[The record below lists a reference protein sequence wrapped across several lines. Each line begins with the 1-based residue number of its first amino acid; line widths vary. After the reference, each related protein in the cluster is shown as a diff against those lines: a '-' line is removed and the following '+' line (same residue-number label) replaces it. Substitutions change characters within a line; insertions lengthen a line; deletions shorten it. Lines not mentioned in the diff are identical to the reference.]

1 MKTDKLFYRIFL
13 NQPDLIAELIP
24 GIPSDCEF
32 EYSAPVL
39 KEKETRLDGLLT
51 PTSNNS
57 DVPLIF
63 LEAQMQRDPKFYSR
77 YYQGIFS
84 YIDQYEISRNWR
96 GLLILLNKR
105 LELGSELPHRNLLNS
120 QVERLYLEDLL
131 YEDDL
136 SPNLALLRLIVT
148 PKDQAGLAAR
158 KILNS
163 VSTEAE
169 FQLKLD
175 LVESI
180 LVNKFT
186 QLTLEEIQKM
196 LNLKETDIT
205 QTRFYQ
211 EVLEIG
217 EKKGLQQGMQQGV
230 QQGIQQGIQQG
241 MQQGMQQ
248 GVQQGEANLTIRL
261 LKRRCGNLTAIQ
273 EQKVRSLSIS
283 QLESLGEALLD
294 FPNMSDWENW
304 LQDNRR

>member
-1 MKTDKLFYRIFL
+1 M
-13 NQPDLIAELIP
+13 
-24 GIPSDCEF
+24 S
-32 EYSAPVL
+32 S
-39 KEKETRLDGLLT
+39 
-51 PTSNNS
+51 
-57 DVPLIF
+57 
-63 LEAQMQRDPKFYSR
+63 
-77 YYQGIFS
+77 
-84 YIDQYEISRNWR
+84 
-96 GLLILLNKR
+96 
-105 LELGSELPHRNLLNS
+105 
-120 QVERLYLEDLL
+120 
-131 YEDDL
+131 EDDL

-196 LNLKETDIT
+196 LNLKEADIT

-217 EKKGLQQGMQQGV
+217 EKKGL
-230 QQGIQQGIQQG
+230 
-241 MQQGMQQ
+241 QQ

-273 EQKVRSLSIS
+273 EQKVRLRSI
-283 QLESLGEALLD
+283 
-294 FPNMSDWENW
+294 P
-304 LQDNRR
+304 

>member
-1 MKTDKLFYRIFL
+1 
-13 NQPDLIAELIP
+13 
-24 GIPSDCEF
+24 
-32 EYSAPVL
+32 
-39 KEKETRLDGLLT
+39 
-51 PTSNNS
+51 
-57 DVPLIF
+57 
-63 LEAQMQRDPKFYSR
+63 
-77 YYQGIFS
+77 
-84 YIDQYEISRNWR
+84 
-96 GLLILLNKR
+96 

-131 YEDDL
+131 HQDDL

-196 LNLKETDIT
+196 LNLKDADIT

-217 EKKGLQQGMQQGV
+217 EKKGL
-230 QQGIQQGIQQG
+230 
-241 MQQGMQQ
+241 QQ

-294 FPNMSDWENW
+294 FQNMSDLENW
-304 LQDNRR
+304 LQDNRRLS

>member
-51 PTSNNS
+51 PISNNS

-63 LEAQMQRDPKFYSR
+63 LEAQMQRDTKFYSR
-77 YYQGIFS
+77 YFRGIFS

-131 YEDDL
+131 HQDDL

-196 LNLKETDIT
+196 LNLKEADIT

-217 EKKGLQQGMQQGV
+217 EKKGL
-230 QQGIQQGIQQG
+230 
-241 MQQGMQQ
+241 QQ

-294 FPNMSDWENW
+294 FQNMSDLENW
-304 LQDNRR
+304 LQDNRRLS

>member
-51 PTSNNS
+51 PISNNS

-63 LEAQMQRDPKFYSR
+63 LEAQMQRDIKFYNR
-77 YYQGIFS
+77 YFRGIFS
-84 YIDQYEISRNWR
+84 YIDQYEISENWR

-131 YEDDL
+131 HQDDL

-196 LNLKETDIT
+196 LNLKEADIT

-217 EKKGLQQGMQQGV
+217 EKKGLQQG
-230 QQGIQQGIQQG
+230 
-241 MQQGMQQ
+241 
-248 GVQQGEANLTIRL
+248 EANLTIRQ

-273 EQKVRSLSIS
+273 EEKVRSLSIS

-294 FPNMSDWENW
+294 FQNMSDLENW

>member
-1 MKTDKLFYRIFL
+1 L
-13 NQPDLIAELIP
+13 
-24 GIPSDCEF
+24 S
-32 EYSAPVL
+32 S
-39 KEKETRLDGLLT
+39 
-51 PTSNNS
+51 
-57 DVPLIF
+57 
-63 LEAQMQRDPKFYSR
+63 
-77 YYQGIFS
+77 
-84 YIDQYEISRNWR
+84 
-96 GLLILLNKR
+96 
-105 LELGSELPHRNLLNS
+105 
-120 QVERLYLEDLL
+120 
-131 YEDDL
+131 EDDL

-196 LNLKETDIT
+196 LNLKEADIT

-217 EKKGLQQGMQQGV
+217 EKKGL
-230 QQGIQQGIQQG
+230 
-241 MQQGMQQ
+241 QQ

-273 EQKVRSLSIS
+273 EQKVRLRSI
-283 QLESLGEALLD
+283 
-294 FPNMSDWENW
+294 P
-304 LQDNRR
+304 

>member
-51 PTSNNS
+51 PISNNS

-63 LEAQMQRDPKFYSR
+63 LEAQMQRDIKFYNR
-77 YYQGIFS
+77 YFRGIFS
-84 YIDQYEISRNWR
+84 YIDQYEISENWR

-131 YEDDL
+131 HQDDL

-158 KILNS
+158 QILNS

-196 LNLKETDIT
+196 LNLKEADIT

-217 EKKGLQQGMQQGV
+217 EKKGLQQGV
-230 QQGIQQGIQQG
+230 QQGL
-241 MQQGMQQ
+241 QQ
-248 GVQQGEANLTIRL
+248 GVQQGEANLTIRQ

-273 EQKVRSLSIS
+273 EEKVRSLTIPE
-283 QLESLGEALLD
+283 LESLGEALLD
-294 FPNMSDWENW
+294 FQNMSDLENW
-304 LQDNRR
+304 LQDNRRLS

>member
-51 PTSNNS
+51 PISNNS

-63 LEAQMQRDPKFYSR
+63 LEAQMQRDTKFYSR
-77 YYQGIFS
+77 YFRGIFS

-131 YEDDL
+131 HQDDL

-196 LNLKETDIT
+196 LNLKEADIT

-217 EKKGLQQGMQQGV
+217 EKKGLQQGL
-230 QQGIQQGIQQG
+230 
-241 MQQGMQQ
+241 
-248 GVQQGEANLTIRL
+248 QQGEANLTIRQ

-294 FPNMSDWENW
+294 FQNMSDLENW
-304 LQDNRR
+304 LQDNRRLS

>member
-51 PTSNNS
+51 PISNNS

-63 LEAQMQRDPKFYSR
+63 LEAQMQRDTKFYSR
-77 YYQGIFS
+77 YFRGIFS
-84 YIDQYEISRNWR
+84 YIDQYEISKNWR

-131 YEDDL
+131 HQDDL

-196 LNLKETDIT
+196 LNLKEADIT

-217 EKKGLQQGMQQGV
+217 EKKGLQQGMQQG
-230 QQGIQQGIQQG
+230 
-241 MQQGMQQ
+241 
-248 GVQQGEANLTIRL
+248 EANLTIRL

-273 EQKVRSLSIS
+273 EEKVRSLSIS

-294 FPNMSDWENW
+294 FQNMSDLENW
-304 LQDNRR
+304 LQDNRRLS

>member
-51 PTSNNS
+51 PISNNS

-63 LEAQMQRDPKFYSR
+63 LAAQMQRDIKFYNR
-77 YYQGIFS
+77 YFRGIFS
-84 YIDQYEISRNWR
+84 YIDQYEISENWR

-131 YEDDL
+131 HQDDL

-158 KILNS
+158 QILNS

-196 LNLKETDIT
+196 LNLKEADIT

-217 EKKGLQQGMQQGV
+217 EKKGLQQGV
-230 QQGIQQGIQQG
+230 QQGL
-241 MQQGMQQ
+241 QQ
-248 GVQQGEANLTIRL
+248 GVQQGEANLTIRQ

-273 EQKVRSLSIS
+273 EEKVRLLSIS

-294 FPNMSDWENW
+294 FQNMSDLENW

>member
-51 PTSNNS
+51 PISNNS

-63 LEAQMQRDPKFYSR
+63 LEAQMQRDTKFYSR
-77 YYQGIFS
+77 YFRGIFS
-84 YIDQYEISRNWR
+84 YIDQYEISKNWR

-131 YEDDL
+131 HQDDL

-196 LNLKETDIT
+196 LNLKEADVT

-217 EKKGLQQGMQQGV
+217 EKKGLQQGL
-230 QQGIQQGIQQG
+230 
-241 MQQGMQQ
+241 
-248 GVQQGEANLTIRL
+248 QQGEANLTIRQ

-294 FPNMSDWENW
+294 FQNMSDLENW
-304 LQDNRR
+304 LQDNHRLS

>member
-51 PTSNNS
+51 PISNNS

-63 LEAQMQRDPKFYSR
+63 LEAQMQRDTKFYSR
-77 YYQGIFS
+77 YFRGIFS
-84 YIDQYEISRNWR
+84 YIDQYEISKNWR

-131 YEDDL
+131 HQDDL

-196 LNLKETDIT
+196 LNLKEADIT

-217 EKKGLQQGMQQGV
+217 EKKGLQQG
-230 QQGIQQGIQQG
+230 
-241 MQQGMQQ
+241 
-248 GVQQGEANLTIRL
+248 EANLTIRQ

-273 EQKVRSLSIS
+273 EEKVRSLSIS

-294 FPNMSDWENW
+294 FQNMSDLENW
-304 LQDNRR
+304 LQDNRRLS

>member
-13 NQPDLIAELIP
+13 NQPNLIAELIP

-51 PTSNNS
+51 PISNNS

-63 LEAQMQRDPKFYSR
+63 LEAQMQRDTKFYSR
-77 YYQGIFS
+77 YFRGIFS

-131 YEDDL
+131 HQDDL

-196 LNLKETDIT
+196 LNLKEADIT

-217 EKKGLQQGMQQGV
+217 EKKGLQQGL
-230 QQGIQQGIQQG
+230 
-241 MQQGMQQ
+241 
-248 GVQQGEANLTIRL
+248 QQGEANLTIRQ

-294 FPNMSDWENW
+294 FQNMSDLENW
-304 LQDNRR
+304 LQDNHRLS

>member
-77 YYQGIFS
+77 YFQGIFS

-131 YEDDL
+131 YQDDL

-217 EKKGLQQGMQQGV
+217 EKKGLQQG
-230 QQGIQQGIQQG
+230 
-241 MQQGMQQ
+241 
-248 GVQQGEANLTIRL
+248 VQQGEANLTIRL

>member
-51 PTSNNS
+51 PISNNS

-63 LEAQMQRDPKFYSR
+63 LEAQMQRDIKFYSR
-77 YYQGIFS
+77 YFRGIFS
-84 YIDQYEISRNWR
+84 YIDQYEISENWR
-96 GLLILLNKR
+96 GLIILLNKR

-131 YEDDL
+131 HQDDL

-196 LNLKETDIT
+196 LNLKEADIT

-217 EKKGLQQGMQQGV
+217 EKKGLQQGV
-230 QQGIQQGIQQG
+230 QQGLQQG
-241 MQQGMQQ
+241 M
-248 GVQQGEANLTIRL
+248 QQGEANLTIRL

-273 EQKVRSLSIS
+273 EQKVRLLSIS

-294 FPNMSDWENW
+294 FQNMSDLENW
-304 LQDNRR
+304 LQDNRRLS

>member
-63 LEAQMQRDPKFYSR
+63 LEAQMQRDIKFYSR
-77 YYQGIFS
+77 YFRGIFS
-84 YIDQYEISRNWR
+84 YIDQYEISRNWC

-131 YEDDL
+131 HQDNL

-196 LNLKETDIT
+196 LNLKEADIT

-217 EKKGLQQGMQQGV
+217 EKKGL
-230 QQGIQQGIQQG
+230 
-241 MQQGMQQ
+241 QQ

-294 FPNMSDWENW
+294 FQNMSDLENW
-304 LQDNRR
+304 LQDNRRLS

>member
-51 PTSNNS
+51 PISNNS

-63 LEAQMQRDPKFYSR
+63 LEAQMQRDIKFYSR
-77 YYQGIFS
+77 YFRGIFS
-84 YIDQYEISRNWR
+84 YIDQYEISKNWR

-131 YEDDL
+131 HQDDL

-186 QLTLEEIQKM
+186 QLTLKEIQKM
-196 LNLKETDIT
+196 LNLKEADVT
-205 QTRFYQ
+205 QTQFYQ

-217 EKKGLQQGMQQGV
+217 EKKGLQQGL
-230 QQGIQQGIQQG
+230 
-241 MQQGMQQ
+241 
-248 GVQQGEANLTIRL
+248 QQGEANLTIRQ

-273 EQKVRSLSIS
+273 EQKVRSLTIPE
-283 QLESLGEALLD
+283 LESLGEALLD
-294 FPNMSDWENW
+294 FQNMSDLENW

>member
-51 PTSNNS
+51 PISNNS

-77 YYQGIFS
+77 YFQGIFS
-84 YIDQYEISRNWR
+84 YIDQYEISRNWC

-131 YEDDL
+131 HQDNL

-186 QLTLEEIQKM
+186 QLTLKEIQKM
-196 LNLKETDIT
+196 LNLKEADIT

-217 EKKGLQQGMQQGV
+217 EKKGLQQG
-230 QQGIQQGIQQG
+230 
-241 MQQGMQQ
+241 
-248 GVQQGEANLTIRL
+248 EANLTIRQ

-273 EQKVRSLSIS
+273 EQKVRSLTIPE
-283 QLESLGEALLD
+283 LESLGEALLD
-294 FPNMSDWENW
+294 FQNMSDLENW

>member
-51 PTSNNS
+51 PISNNS

-63 LEAQMQRDPKFYSR
+63 LAAQMQRDIKFYNR
-77 YYQGIFS
+77 YFRGIFS
-84 YIDQYEISRNWR
+84 YIDQYEISENWR

-131 YEDDL
+131 HQDDL

-158 KILNS
+158 QILNS

-196 LNLKETDIT
+196 LNLKEADIT

-217 EKKGLQQGMQQGV
+217 EKKGLQQGLQQGV
-230 QQGIQQGIQQG
+230 QQGL
-241 MQQGMQQ
+241 QQ
-248 GVQQGEANLTIRL
+248 GVQQGEANLTIRQ

-294 FPNMSDWENW
+294 FQNMSDLENW

>member
-51 PTSNNS
+51 PISNNS

-63 LEAQMQRDPKFYSR
+63 LEAQMQRDTKFYSR
-77 YYQGIFS
+77 YFRGIFS
-84 YIDQYEISRNWR
+84 YIDQYEISKNWR

-131 YEDDL
+131 HQDDL

-196 LNLKETDIT
+196 LNLKEADIT

-217 EKKGLQQGMQQGV
+217 EKKGLQQG
-230 QQGIQQGIQQG
+230 
-241 MQQGMQQ
+241 
-248 GVQQGEANLTIRL
+248 EANLTIRQ

-294 FPNMSDWENW
+294 FQNMSDLENW

>member
-51 PTSNNS
+51 PISNNS

-63 LEAQMQRDPKFYSR
+63 LEAQMQRDIKFYSR
-77 YYQGIFS
+77 YFRGIFS

-131 YEDDL
+131 HQDDL

-196 LNLKETDIT
+196 LNLKEADIT

-217 EKKGLQQGMQQGV
+217 EKKGLQQG
-230 QQGIQQGIQQG
+230 
-241 MQQGMQQ
+241 
-248 GVQQGEANLTIRL
+248 EANLTIRL
-261 LKRRCGNLTAIQ
+261 LKRRCGNLTPIQ

-294 FPNMSDWENW
+294 FQNMSDLENW

>member
-51 PTSNNS
+51 PISNNS

-63 LEAQMQRDPKFYSR
+63 LEAQMQRDTKFYSR
-77 YYQGIFS
+77 YFRGIFS
-84 YIDQYEISRNWR
+84 YIDQYEISKNWR
-96 GLLILLNKR
+96 GLIILLNKR

-131 YEDDL
+131 HQDDL

-158 KILNS
+158 QILNS

-196 LNLKETDIT
+196 LNLKEADIT

-217 EKKGLQQGMQQGV
+217 EKKGLQQG
-230 QQGIQQGIQQG
+230 
-241 MQQGMQQ
+241 
-248 GVQQGEANLTIRL
+248 EANLTIRQ

-273 EQKVRSLSIS
+273 EEKVRSLSIS

-294 FPNMSDWENW
+294 FQNMSDLENW
-304 LQDNRR
+304 LQDNRRLS

>member
-51 PTSNNS
+51 PISNNS

-63 LEAQMQRDPKFYSR
+63 LEAQMQRDTKFYNR
-77 YYQGIFS
+77 YFRGIFS
-84 YIDQYEISRNWR
+84 YIDQYEISKNWR

-131 YEDDL
+131 HQDDL

-196 LNLKETDIT
+196 LNLKEADIT

-217 EKKGLQQGMQQGV
+217 EKKGLQQGV
-230 QQGIQQGIQQG
+230 QQGLQQGL
-241 MQQGMQQ
+241 QQ

-294 FPNMSDWENW
+294 FQNMSDLENW

>member
-51 PTSNNS
+51 PISNNS

-63 LEAQMQRDPKFYSR
+63 LEAQMQRDTKFYSR
-77 YYQGIFS
+77 YFRGIFS

-131 YEDDL
+131 HQDDL

-196 LNLKETDIT
+196 LNLKEADIT

-217 EKKGLQQGMQQGV
+217 EKKGL
-230 QQGIQQGIQQG
+230 
-241 MQQGMQQ
+241 QQ

-273 EQKVRSLSIS
+273 EQKVRSLSIY
-283 QLESLGEALLD
+283 QLESLGEGLLD
-294 FPNMSDWENW
+294 FQNMSDLENW
-304 LQDNRR
+304 LQDNRRLS

>member
-51 PTSNNS
+51 PISNNS

-63 LEAQMQRDPKFYSR
+63 LEAQMQRDTKFYSR
-77 YYQGIFS
+77 YFRGIFS
-84 YIDQYEISRNWR
+84 YIDQYEISKNWR

-105 LELGSELPHRNLLNS
+105 LELGSELPHRNLLNR

-131 YEDDL
+131 HQDDL

-196 LNLKETDIT
+196 LNLKEADIT

-217 EKKGLQQGMQQGV
+217 EKKGL
-230 QQGIQQGIQQG
+230 
-241 MQQGMQQ
+241 QQ

-273 EQKVRSLSIS
+273 EQKVRLLSIS

-294 FPNMSDWENW
+294 FQNMSDLENW
-304 LQDNRR
+304 LQDNRRLS

>member
-51 PTSNNS
+51 PISNNS

-63 LEAQMQRDPKFYSR
+63 LEAQMQRDTKFYNR
-77 YYQGIFS
+77 YFRGIFS
-84 YIDQYEISRNWR
+84 YIDQYEISKNWR

-131 YEDDL
+131 HQDDL

-196 LNLKETDIT
+196 LNLKEADIT

-217 EKKGLQQGMQQGV
+217 EKKGLQQGV
-230 QQGIQQGIQQG
+230 QQGL
-241 MQQGMQQ
+241 QQ

-273 EQKVRSLSIS
+273 EQKVRLRSI
-283 QLESLGEALLD
+283 
-294 FPNMSDWENW
+294 P
-304 LQDNRR
+304 